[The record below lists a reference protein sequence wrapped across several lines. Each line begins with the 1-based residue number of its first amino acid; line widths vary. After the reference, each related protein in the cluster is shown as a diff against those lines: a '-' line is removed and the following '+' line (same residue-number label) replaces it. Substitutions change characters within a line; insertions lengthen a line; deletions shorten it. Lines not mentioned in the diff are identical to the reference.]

1 MTAISPVL
9 GQHSLCAEDSVLLTL
24 FLFTLFEMIVPEYG
38 PVNLQCNVH
47 LLGGTMSLLRWRSD
61 RGVSSQLDES
71 IMAFTHHICLIS
83 FFINHDGWN
92 SKLVEMEKLTSSL
105 TSPAFLDPAIARAVK
120 FKRQV
125 RAHTDATAHGHLSVD
140 DRELVV
146 ANGIDIVKD
155 LQSAATDATRS
166 TCGLDSSSIQ
176 RPRAFN
182 QLYGISTKTTESIV
196 RCLYWS
202 LGYHIFEL
210 IASVSDSTT
219 KGCDRL
225 DSTSV
230 DQLLSLASDRSLEE
244 VCNDL
249 DSIADLGTG
258 LDGAK
263 DHVGIGCRAFGTFWP
278 LAILLFSS
286 SITEERR
293 AWLREK
299 LRVIGATSGFGLAT
313 WTANVPARMFD

>member
-1 MTAISPVL
+1 MATISPVL
-9 GQHSLCAEDSVLLTL
+9 GQHSLCADDSVLLTL

-71 IMAFTHHICLIS
+71 VMAFTHHICLIS

-92 SKLVEMEKLTSSL
+92 SKLVELDKLTSSL
-105 TSPAFLDPAIARAVK
+105 TSPASLDPAIARAVK

-125 RAHTDATAHGHLSVD
+125 RAHTDATALVHLPVD
-140 DRELVV
+140 GRELVV
-146 ANGIDIVKD
+146 ANGIGIVKD
-155 LQSAATDATRS
+155 LQSAATDASRS
-166 TCGLDSSSIQ
+166 TYGLDSSSIQ
-176 RPRAFN
+176 RSRAFN
-182 QLYGISTKTTESIV
+182 QLYGTSTKTTESIV
-196 RCLYWS
+196 TCLYWS
-202 LGYHIFEL
+202 LGYHIIEL
-210 IASVSDSTT
+210 IASVSDSMT
-219 KGCDRL
+219 KDCDGL
-225 DSTSV
+225 DSTSI
-230 DQLLSLASDRSLEE
+230 DQLLSFANYRSLEE
-244 VCNDL
+244 VCNEL
-249 DSIADLGTG
+249 DGIADLGMEH
-258 LDGAK
+258 DVAK
-263 DHVGIGCRAFGTFWP
+263 DNVGIGCRAFGTFWP

-286 SITEERR
+286 SITKERR

>member
-1 MTAISPVL
+1 
-9 GQHSLCAEDSVLLTL
+9 
-24 FLFTLFEMIVPEYG
+24 
-38 PVNLQCNVH
+38 
-47 LLGGTMSLLRWRSD
+47 
-61 RGVSSQLDES
+61 
-71 IMAFTHHICLIS
+71 
-83 FFINHDGWN
+83 
-92 SKLVEMEKLTSSL
+92 L
-105 TSPAFLDPAIARAVK
+105 TSPAFLDPAIARAVV

-125 RAHTDATAHGHLSVD
+125 RAHPYATALGHLSVD
-140 DRELVV
+140 YRELVV
-146 ANGIDIVKD
+146 ANGIDIVKE
-155 LQSAATDATRS
+155 LQSAATDASRS
-166 TCGLDSSSIQ
+166 TYGLAISSIQ

-202 LGYHIFEL
+202 LGYHIIEL

-230 DQLLSLASDRSLEE
+230 DQLLSSANYRSLEE

-249 DSIADLGTG
+249 DSVADLGTG

-263 DHVGIGCRAFGTFWP
+263 DHVGDGCRAFGTFWP

-286 SITEERR
+286 FITKERR
-293 AWLREK
+293 ARLREK